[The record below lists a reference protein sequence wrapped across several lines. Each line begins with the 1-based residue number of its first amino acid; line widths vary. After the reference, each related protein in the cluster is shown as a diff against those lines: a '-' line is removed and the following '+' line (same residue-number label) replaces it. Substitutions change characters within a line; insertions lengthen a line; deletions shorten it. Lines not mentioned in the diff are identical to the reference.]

1 MLGKLLKTLHEIG
14 AIGTMGSFA
23 ACIVLLA
30 TAPATSPV
38 AYAAVLQGIASI
50 TQRLLVP
57 SLAIVLIS
65 GLLAIAANDAYKS
78 AAWAWAKA
86 LLGIGTFE
94 GALLTVGASAP
105 RWRLPAMATRSSWR
119 EYYIPNGAGFGYCRH
134 SRSPTSYWRCGDL
147 DCIGVARADEP
158 PWSSTRVIDRSGSS
172 TGTDR
177 KCWGSRAPLRTP
189 LPLEVVTFLYEASG
203 CLKLTPTV
211 RIV

>member
-94 GALLTVGASAP
+94 GALLTVGASA
-105 RWRLPAMATRSSWR
+105 
-119 EYYIPNGAGFGYCRH
+119 RH
-134 SRSPTSYWRCGDL
+134 AAEL
-147 DCIGVARADEP
+147 AAL
-158 PWSSTRVIDRSGSS
+158 
-172 TGTDR
+172 
-177 KCWGSRAPLRTP
+177 A
-189 LPLEVVTFLYEASG
+189 ASG
-203 CLKLTPTV
+203 HGDAIELARVLHTEWGGLWILSALALAN
-211 RIV
+211 IVLAVWRPRLYRRSAG